1 MEPND
6 TILLAT
12 PIDLDS
18 SFPLTVPDVID
29 DNNDVDLFK
38 VELETGDTLGVDI
51 NAEITGSTLDSVLRV
66 FGANGNQL
74 AFNDDAE
81 LGGGGFEPDPNLTF
95 TASLNGTYYVGV
107 SSAPNEDYDPNVE
120 DSGTEDGESSGDYDL
135 VLTYTEATPPVDE
148 VYNEANDTLQSANVI
163 EFDSSS
169 RLEIFGA
176 IGDTPAG
183 SNDVDLFRV
192 ELNARNGLL
201 ADINAANLG
210 STLDSVITIF
220 NANGNPLFQV
230 DNNVFEGQTE
240 LDPFFELK
248 EQPAGTYY
256 VGISSAPNLNYDPNV
271 ADSGTG
277 DSSGNYRLVL
287 TLDIDSEPNDDIS
300 NANVIEFDSSSPVV
314 VDGQIGDNIFPN
326 PALNANDD
334 VDLFEV
340 ELKAGDTLTADI
352 NSDTSLSSAL
362 TIFDATGEELVQNVD
377 ESLVEFIVDQD
388 GTYYVGVSS
397 SGNTDYD
404 PNVAGSG
411 TGDGDSSG
419 SYSLELE
426 LDRISS
432 DLFTAPII
440 RFQNNDRP
448 GTYLFAGEGES
459 EGIRA
464 NFPNFSEEGQAF
476 KVAVESGDDLI
487 RINRFQN
494 LDVPGTYLYA
504 GEGESEGIRA
514 NFPNFSEEG
523 IAFYV
528 YPGSADIGVDFYRF
542 QNLDFPGTYVFVGEE
557 ERQNIL
563 ANFPNF
569 AEEGVA
575 FEVEI

>member
-1 MEPND
+1 MEPNN
-6 TILLAT
+6 IISSAT
-12 PIDLDS
+12 LIELDS
-18 SFPLTVPDVID
+18 SFPVTVSEDIG
-29 DNNDVDLFK
+29 DNNDVDLYQ
-38 VELETGDTLGVDI
+38 VELKTGDTLGVDI
-51 NAEITGSTLDSVLRV
+51 NAQINGSPLDSVLTI
-66 FGANGNQL
+66 FGANGNPLVQ
-74 AFNDDAE
+74 NDDAE
-81 LGGGGFEPDPNLTF
+81 LGGGTEPDPNLTF

-107 SSAPNEDYDPNVE
+107 SSTPNLTYDPNVE
-120 DSGTEDGESSGDYDL
+120 DSGIGGSSGDYDL
-135 VLTYTEATPPVDE
+135 VLTYTEAAPPVDE
-148 VYNEANDTLQSANVI
+148 VYSEVNDILQDADVI

-176 IGDTPAG
+176 IGDNPAVT
-183 SNDVDLFRV
+183 NDVDLFRV

-240 LDPFFELK
+240 PDPFFELK

-377 ESLVEFIVDQD
+377 ESLVEFIADQD

-404 PNVAGSG
+404 PTVAGSG
-411 TGDGDSSG
+411 TGDSSG

-432 DLFTAPII
+432 DLFTTPII
-440 RFQNNDRP
+440 RFQNSDRP
-448 GTYLFAGEGES
+448 GTYLFAGEEES
-459 EGIRA
+459 QGIRA
-464 NFPNFSEEGQAF
+464 NFPNFIEEGQAF
-476 KVAVESGDDLI
+476 KVATEPGDGLI

-528 YPGSADIGVDFYRF
+528 YPGSADIGVDFNRF
-542 QNLDFPGTYVFVGEE
+542 QNLDVPGTYLFAGPEE
-557 ERQNIL
+557 SQGIR

-569 AEEGVA
+569 DEEGVA